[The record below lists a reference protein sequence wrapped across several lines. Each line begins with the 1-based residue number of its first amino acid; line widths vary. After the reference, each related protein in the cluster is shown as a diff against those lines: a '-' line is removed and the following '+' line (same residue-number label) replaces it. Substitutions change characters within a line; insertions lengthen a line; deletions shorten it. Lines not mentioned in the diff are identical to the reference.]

1 MTTILAAIFLL
12 VIVASFAFK
21 WGYSD
26 GEEKGYEEGLDDG
39 AQLFRGSLARLNQRI
54 SDLEKE
60 NEELKSSGSGM
71 EQHNDNA

>member
-39 AQLFRGSLARLNQRI
+39 AQLFRGSLAHLNQRI
-54 SDLEKE
+54 YDLEKE

-71 EQHNDNA
+71 DQHNDNA

>member
-1 MTTILAAIFLL
+1 MTTIITAICML

-54 SDLEKE
+54 ADLEKE

>member
-54 SDLEKE
+54 ADLEKE
-60 NEELKSSGSGM
+60 NEELKSSGSEM

>member
-1 MTTILAAIFLL
+1 MTTIITAICLL
-12 VIVASFAFK
+12 ILVASLAFK

-26 GEEKGYEEGLDDG
+26 GEVKGYEDGLDDG
-39 AQLFRGSLARLNQRI
+39 AQIFRGSLARLNQRI
-54 SDLEKE
+54 ADLEKE

>member
-1 MTTILAAIFLL
+1 MTTIITAICLLILVAA
-12 VIVASFAFK
+12 FAFK

-26 GEEKGYEEGLDDG
+26 GEEKGYEDGLDDG

-71 EQHNDNA
+71 DQHNDNA

>member
-1 MTTILAAIFLL
+1 MTTIFAAIFLL

-21 WGYSD
+21 WGYSE
-26 GEEKGYEEGLDDG
+26 GEVKGYEDGLDDG

-60 NEELKSSGSGM
+60 NEEFKSSGSGM

>member
-1 MTTILAAIFLL
+1 MTTIITAIFLL

-39 AQLFRGSLARLNQRI
+39 AQLFRSSLARLNQRI

-60 NEELKSSGSGM
+60 NEGLKSSGSGM
-71 EQHNDNA
+71 DQHNDNA

>member
-1 MTTILAAIFLL
+1 MTTIITAICLL
-12 VIVASFAFK
+12 ILVALFAFK

-26 GEEKGYEEGLDDG
+26 GVETGYEEGLDDG
-39 AQLFRGSLARLNQRI
+39 AQLFRGSLAHLNQRI

-71 EQHNDNA
+71 DQHNDNA